1 MKIVERQVGDV
12 VILDLHGKI
21 LIGEGDDALRE
32 AVTKLA
38 DSGKTKILLNLADVP
53 YVDSAGLGEIV
64 RTYTTVSRKG
74 GKLKLLN
81 LTKKIQ
87 DLLSITKLLTV
98 FETLRFRGRGRP
110 QLRLTAISWRA
121 GPMRPARAPGDT
133 PGHGP
138 MTLPRALLVS
148 LRPHQWIKNLVVLA
162 ALAFSKH
169 LFEPDAFLRAAVAFV
184 VFCALAGAAYLVNDL
199 LDVEQDRQHPLKR
212 QRPIASGALP
222 ARAARLAAAVLTA
235 SALAASAWLG
245 RDFALVALGYFL
257 LTLAY
262 SLVLKHH
269 VILDVLAIAIGFVL
283 RAVAGALA
291 IGVRFSDW
299 LLVCTILLALF
310 LALAKRRH
318 ELVSLEDASGHRRI
332 LREYSPYLLDQM
344 IAVVT
349 ASCLTAYAFYTL
361 APETVEKYQ
370 TDRLSWTIPFVI
382 YGIFRYLYLVH
393 RKEKGGSPTEVL
405 LADRP
410 LLAAVAL
417 WAVVVIAIV
426 YTAPGVPVPRGR

>member
-1 MKIVERQVGDV
+1 
-12 VILDLHGKI
+12 
-21 LIGEGDDALRE
+21 
-32 AVTKLA
+32 
-38 DSGKTKILLNLADVP
+38 
-53 YVDSAGLGEIV
+53 
-64 RTYTTVSRKG
+64 
-74 GKLKLLN
+74 
-81 LTKKIQ
+81 
-87 DLLSITKLLTV
+87 
-98 FETLRFRGRGRP
+98 
-110 QLRLTAISWRA
+110 
-121 GPMRPARAPGDT
+121 
-133 PGHGP
+133 

-169 LFEPDAFLRAAVAFV
+169 LFEADAFLRAALAFA
-184 VFCALAGAAYLVNDL
+184 VFCALAGAAYVVNDL
-199 LDVEQDRQHPLKR
+199 VDAEQDRQHPLKR
-212 QRPIASGALP
+212 HRPIASGALP
-222 ARAARLAAAVLTA
+222 AAVARAAAAVLTV
-235 SALAASAWLG
+235 SALAAAFWLG
-245 RDFALVALGYFL
+245 RAFAAVAFAYLL

-262 SLVLKHH
+262 SLALKHH

-291 IGVRFSDW
+291 IEVRFSDW

-318 ELVSLEDASGHRRI
+318 ELVTLEDAGGHRRI

-361 APETVEKYQ
+361 APETVEKYR
-370 TDRLSWTIPFVI
+370 TDRLAWTIPFVI

-393 RKEKGGSPTEVL
+393 RKDQGGSPTEVL

-417 WAVVVIAIV
+417 WAAAVIAIV
-426 YTAPGVPVPRGR
+426 YTAPGVPVPRGN